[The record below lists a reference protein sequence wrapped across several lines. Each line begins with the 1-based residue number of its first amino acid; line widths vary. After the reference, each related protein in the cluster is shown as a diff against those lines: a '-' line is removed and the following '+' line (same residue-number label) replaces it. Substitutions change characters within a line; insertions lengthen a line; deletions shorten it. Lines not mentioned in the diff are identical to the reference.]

1 MTYYPP
7 VAAVHPDLVGFVVRA
22 GAEGV
27 PISAIARALKLPYD
41 RVLLYLQ
48 RAKKLGAIA
57 EIPRPDWPPAEN
69 ERRPTVA
76 RTLAAAKSREQS
88 ATPKSALRSPDE
100 LEFLSRH
107 IFHLTNLEAGFL
119 VVLLRS
125 LFAKKDMLHAVIE
138 LQRATR
144 PLRPLQQE
152 VTDPKMVDVMIC
164 KLRKKMNAVDPAFL
178 IRTSWGKGYFLDQS
192 IKDGIYRMLD
202 VGVAGLPHDPP
213 PRLAVC
219 HAAAP

>member
-7 VAAVHPDLVGFVVRA
+7 VAATHPDLVGFVVRA

-27 PISAIARALKLPYD
+27 PINAIARAMQVPYAK
-41 RVLLYLQ
+41 VLLYLQ
-48 RAKKLGAIA
+48 RAKKLGAIS
-57 EIPRPDWPPAEN
+57 EIPKADWPPAEN
-69 ERRPTVA
+69 ERRPTAA
-76 RTLAAAKSREQS
+76 RTLAAVKSRGPKPPTS
-88 ATPKSALRSPDE
+88 ANRPPEE

-119 VVLLRS
+119 VVLLRC
-125 LFAKKDMLHAVIE
+125 LFAEKDKLHAVIE

-164 KLRKKMNAVDPAFL
+164 KLRKKMNAVDLSFV
-178 IRTSWGKGYFLDQS
+178 IRTSWGKGYFLDQHV
-192 IKDGIYRMLD
+192 KDAIYRMLD
-202 VGVAGLPHDPP
+202 TGVPSSAGRELSRMAGH
-213 PRLAVC
+213 V
-219 HAAAP
+219 HG